1 MDKLMNAAKASSF
14 EPTIPN
20 YKESKINAMRFKR
33 IIAQVY
39 IQTCDMF
46 KGMTMDDA
54 TEKIGELMNDSS
66 FILSVSKKGIT
77 CDVITIKEALKWT
90 AKYVITGEKEN
101 FYLVAAFDA
110 ETVVKEP
117 ELRTKNVELW
127 TAAVLSSTG
136 SAMSSTDA
144 ATGYDTFVCGTNVH
158 YEIVNKSMRPY
169 EMIFKE
175 D

>member
-46 KGMTMDDA
+46 KGMTMEDA

-110 ETVVKEP
+110 EVVIKEP
-117 ELRTKNVELW
+117 ELRAKNVELW
-127 TAAVLSSTG
+127 TAAVL
-136 SAMSSTDA
+136 SSTDA

-158 YEIVNKSMRPY
+158 YEIINKSMRPY
-169 EMIFKE
+169 EMTFKE